1 MADKVDKFLTTK
13 VIYHGPGALARL
25 DGEIHRLGG
34 KRVGLITDQG
44 ITKAGIQD
52 RVLQTIR
59 AEVFCFD
66 AVVPEPPYEVVDQC
80 VQSLKENRCDLIVGL
95 GGGSCIDTAKMA
107 AVMMTNGGKVPDY
120 LGVDRVPRPGLPVIA
135 IPTTAGTGS
144 EVSPASVFVDSR
156 DRAKKGVR
164 SDFILPEVAI
174 LDPVLTLELS
184 QPLTASTGMDA
195 LTHAIETYTARRAT
209 MMSDILAEQAIRLIA
224 NNLRQAYANG
234 SDLSARDGMLMGS
247 LLAGMALAVANV
259 GGVHA
264 LAQTMGG
271 MRRIPHGI
279 ANSVL
284 LPYVMEYNR
293 VACRERY
300 AKVADLL
307 AGPAQGLSLDE
318 ASQRAVQAVR
328 DLTRDLHLPQHLRE
342 LDIAEDSLRLIAERC
357 IETQGRI
364 LNNNPRALSVGEAEE
379 ILRGAL

>member
-1 MADKVDKFLTTK
+1 MADKIDKFLTTR

-44 ITKAGIQD
+44 IAKAGIRD
-52 RVLQTIR
+52 RVLQVIR

-66 AVVPEPPYEVVDQC
+66 AVVPEPPYEAVDQC

-95 GGGSCIDTAKMA
+95 GGGSCMDTAKMA

-120 LGVDRVPRPGLPVIA
+120 LGVDRIPRPGLPVIA

-156 DRAKKGVR
+156 DQAKKGVR

-174 LDPVLTLELS
+174 LDPILTLELPR
-184 QPLTASTGMDA
+184 PLTASTGMDA
-195 LTHAIETYTARRAT
+195 LTHAIETYTALRAT
-209 MMSDILAEQAIRLIA
+209 MMSDILAERAIRLIA
-224 NNLRQAYANG
+224 DNLRRAYANG
-234 SDLSARDGMLMGS
+234 NDLPARDGMLMGS

-271 MRRIPHGI
+271 MHRIPHGI

-284 LPYVMEYNR
+284 LPYVMEFNR
-293 VACRERY
+293 MACRERY
-300 AKVADLL
+300 AKIADLL
-307 AGPAQGLSLDE
+307 AGPVQGLALDE
-318 ASQRAVQAVR
+318 ASRRAVQAVR
-328 DLTRDLHLPQHLRE
+328 DLIRDLHLPQHLRE
-342 LDIAEDSLRLIAERC
+342 LDITEDSLRLIAERC
-357 IETQGRI
+357 METQGRI
-364 LNNNPRALSVGEAEE
+364 LSNNPRAISVGEAEG
-379 ILRGAL
+379 ILREAL

>member
-156 DRAKKGVR
+156 
-164 SDFILPEVAI
+164 
-174 LDPVLTLELS
+174 
-184 QPLTASTGMDA
+184 
-195 LTHAIETYTARRAT
+195 
-209 MMSDILAEQAIRLIA
+209 
-224 NNLRQAYANG
+224 
-234 SDLSARDGMLMGS
+234 
-247 LLAGMALAVANV
+247 
-259 GGVHA
+259 
-264 LAQTMGG
+264 
-271 MRRIPHGI
+271 
-279 ANSVL
+279 
-284 LPYVMEYNR
+284 
-293 VACRERY
+293 ACY
-300 AKVADLL
+300 
-307 AGPAQGLSLDE
+307 
-318 ASQRAVQAVR
+318 
-328 DLTRDLHLPQHLRE
+328 
-342 LDIAEDSLRLIAERC
+342 
-357 IETQGRI
+357 
-364 LNNNPRALSVGEAEE
+364 ALS
-379 ILRGAL
+379 IRP